1 MMFSKSCEYAIKA
14 VLHICI
20 KSKDGDKLSIHEIA
34 EAIES
39 PEPFT
44 AKILQTLVKHKIIS
58 SSKGPGGGFFIDK
71 KAKPIVV
78 MDIVEVM
85 DGKAAFE
92 RCGLGLKDCD
102 ASHPC
107 PIHDQF
113 VNYSQRLKTLLEKK
127 TIQEF
132 SASIVAGKSF
142 ISNL

>member
-20 KSKDGDKLSIHEIA
+20 KSKEGKKLGIHEIA

-78 MDIVEVM
+78 MDIVEVI

-92 RCGLGLKDCD
+92 RCGLGLKNCD
-102 ASHPC
+102 ANHPC
-107 PIHDQF
+107 PIHDEF
-113 VNYSQRLKTLLEKK
+113 VNYSQRLRNLLEKK
-127 TIQEF
+127 NIQEF
-132 SASIVAGKSF
+132 SASIVEGKSF

>member
-1 MMFSKSCEYAIKA
+1 MFSKSCEYAIKA
-14 VLHICI
+14 VLHLCI
-20 KSKDGDKLSIHEIA
+20 ATKDGGKLSIHEIA

-58 SSKGPGGGFFIDK
+58 SSKGPGGGFYIDR

-78 MDIVEVM
+78 MDIVEVI
-85 DGKAAFE
+85 DGKQAFE
-92 RCGLGLKDCD
+92 RCGLGLKKCD
-102 ASHPC
+102 GNHPC

-113 VNYSQRLKTLLEKK
+113 VNYSQRLKTLLEQK

-132 SASIVAGKSF
+132 SASIVAGKTF
-142 ISNL
+142 ISNLG